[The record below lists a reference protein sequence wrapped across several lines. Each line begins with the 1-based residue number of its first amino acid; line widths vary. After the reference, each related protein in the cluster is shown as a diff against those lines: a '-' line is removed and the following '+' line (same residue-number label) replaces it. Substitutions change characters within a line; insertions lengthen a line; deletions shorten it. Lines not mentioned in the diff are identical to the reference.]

1 METPSQAGVERS
13 FEISERCGATCAQ
26 QAKWREWTVVGAE
39 GESRCQVVGATG
51 GSDEAPGQGEYPWG
65 TEEGKP

>member
-1 METPSQAGVERS
+1 MEGVDGGGSRGREQVPSG
-13 FEISERCGATCAQ
+13 G
-26 QAKWREWTVVGAE
+26 GH
-39 GESRCQVVGATG
+39 G